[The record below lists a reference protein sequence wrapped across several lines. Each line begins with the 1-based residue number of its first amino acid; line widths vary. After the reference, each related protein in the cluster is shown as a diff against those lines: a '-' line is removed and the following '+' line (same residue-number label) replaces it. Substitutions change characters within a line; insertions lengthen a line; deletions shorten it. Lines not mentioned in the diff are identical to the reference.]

1 MRRIEVEEL
10 RGAMNRMKIGKAS
23 VPSGVAI
30 NLSKASGD
38 KCLKSLIIIFNIFFK
53 DKLPEEWMV
62 SLFVPIL
69 KGKGDP
75 LKVALMQI

>member
-1 MRRIEVEEL
+1 MRRIEIEEV
-10 RGAMNRMKIGKAS
+10 RCGMNRMKIGKAS
-23 VPSGVAI
+23 GPSGVAI
-30 NLSKASGD
+30 KLFKASGD
-38 KCLKSLIIIFNIFFK
+38 KCLKSLIIIFNILFK

-62 SLFVPIL
+62 SLFVPIF

>member
-1 MRRIEVEEL
+1 MRRIEVEEV
-10 RGAMNRMKIGKAS
+10 RGAMNRMKIGKGC

-30 NLSKASGD
+30 KLSKASGD
-38 KCLKSLIIIFNIFFK
+38 KCLKSLIIFNILLK
-53 DKLPEEWMV
+53 NKLPEEWMV

-75 LKVALMQI
+75 LKVG